1 MKHPLGPH
9 RPHLFNHARIGHF
22 LASIDWSRCRCY
34 WSACD
39 EHWGEFAPLP
49 PPGAPSGARPPNI
62 LVRRGPRRPDRACDR
77 GPASAGSRARSPIVS
92 MGAPPHQHQL
102 RLRRPPSYTFYTL
115 RPPARRS
122 TKIADQDRGVRPACG
137 ERRCGAAIRVGD
149 AARPPSPAP
158 LLAGAASRPPRLPP
172 PPGVRGP
179 RRPAHEPAAMLP
191 QCMSMACPP
200 PLALG
205 PCSVVWA
212 VFGRRAC
219 GGRRCPLLP
228 WSRASSIR
236 RPVEAHIRRGW
247 RCSVG
252 GGGPGCPPPCCALA
266 LPPCL
271 SFLPVRA
278 PAPFGRRVLVRVPVL
293 FGPAPV
299 FPPGGARAGALP
311 CPSFCWSCP
320 CPVTGAPLRLIMLG
334 GFVLFLRAGV
344 PWRALAAWC
353 FGTPPAGC
361 TFTLSSI
368 GTGFRPCV
376 P

>member
-1 MKHPLGPH
+1 MNTGGSSPPCHPLVHLLVRGRQTSWCGGGRGGRIARAIAGPH
-9 RPHLFNHARIGHF
+9 RRDPARDRPLFQWVPLHTNTNSGYADHLPTPSTHF
-22 LASIDWSRCRCY
+22 GRL
-34 WSACD
+34 
-39 EHWGEFAPLP
+39 
-49 PPGAPSGARPPNI
+49 
-62 LVRRGPRRPDRACDR
+62 RA
-77 GPASAGSRARSPIVS
+77 
-92 MGAPPHQHQL
+92 APP
-102 RLRRPPSYTFYTL
+102 
-115 RPPARRS
+115 RS
-122 TKIADQDRGVRPACG
+122 LTKIAVFD
-137 ERRCGAAIRVGD
+137 
-149 AARPPSPAP
+149 
-158 LLAGAASRPPRLPP
+158 
-172 PPGVRGP
+172 
-179 RRPAHEPAAMLP
+179 
-191 QCMSMACPP
+191 
-200 PLALG
+200 PLAVSDAVALRSA
-205 PCSVVWA
+205 SVMQRVPLH
-212 VFGRRAC
+212 RLLC
-219 GGRRCPLLP
+219 CPLLP